1 MPECPG
7 PHNSAQGS
15 SYLPGLVALN
25 QTLISR
31 PGTASC
37 FKRNDGT
44 KKLWMTSL
52 LRSTTLTTLFTGTCS
67 SLSAPCRSLSVLSS
81 AVSNTLSGPGYAK
94 PHANWLAV
102 TRTCTSGGG
111 TFALMSAQVVLLTN
125 QMPTNTIAGMIVQVS
140 SNAVLPCV

>member
-52 LRSTTLTTLFTGTCS
+52 LRNTTLTTLFTGTCN

-81 AVSNTLSGPGYAK
+81 LVSNSPSGPGYPK
-94 PHANWLAV
+94 LHANSLPV
-102 TRTCTSGGG
+102 PLPSTSAACLCAF
-111 TFALMSAQVVLLTN
+111 TS
-125 QMPTNTIAGMIVQVS
+125 PHH
-140 SNAVLPCV
+140 